1 MAAKD
6 FFSSL
11 SNYGLLKG
19 FFYLKRVGLKKSLRH
34 SFNLIRAK
42 KTLIHSLPG
51 EIQVL
56 YVSVDPSS
64 ASHVYRVENQIDEL
78 EKSGIKSLWVTV
90 DELLRTQEIPPNLKT
105 IVCWRTALD
114 INKILLF
121 RLAQSQKVTI
131 IYDTDDLT
139 FDSISYKIEKVA
151 GLQQIAVDQAI
162 ELTSSILSLKKK
174 QIEESNYFVGS
185 SKLLVSKAKPLTQHT
200 YLLPNKLP
208 GWMVEQ
214 AEQIREQ
221 SVLGFAP
228 NDSFTKFVYPS
239 GSNTHLDDF
248 RSRTKVFLKFLEE
261 NPFTSLT
268 ILGFMDSFEIEKSF
282 KRFGDRF
289 KIVESVPHKQL
300 LNNLKTF
307 DVALAPLEQN
317 SDFVRA
323 KSAIRFFQAG
333 ILGIPT
339 ICSDEP
345 EFREI
350 IRPDINGWLAS
361 NDEDWLEALTE
372 STNHKI
378 RKSFGQNALV
388 DTLRHQEMVS
398 EIFWQSPIPKDVI
411 EATKRDLQQHN

>member
-1 MAAKD
+1 MRN
-6 FFSSL
+6 SL
-11 SNYGLLKG
+11 
-19 FFYLKRVGLKKSLRH
+19 
-34 SFNLIRAK
+34 NLIRAK
-42 KTLIHSLPG
+42 KTLVHSLPVD
-51 EIQVL
+51 IQVL

-64 ASHVYRVENQIDEL
+64 ASHDYRVENQIDEL
-78 EKSGIKSLWVTV
+78 EKSGIKSKWITV

-114 INKILLF
+114 LKNIQIIK
-121 RLAQSQKVTI
+121 LAQSQKITI

-139 FDSISYKIEKVA
+139 FDSNSYKIERVA
-151 GLQQIAVDQAI
+151 GLQQIDIDEAN
-162 ELTSSILSLKKK
+162 ELTGSILSLKRK

-185 SKLLVSKAKPLTQHT
+185 SQLLVSKAKPLAKHT

-208 GWMVEQ
+208 NWMVEQ

-221 SVLGFAP
+221 SVVGSGP
-228 NDSFTKFVYPS
+228 YGPFTKFVYPS

-248 RSRTKVFLKFLEE
+248 LSRSKVFYKFLEE

-268 ILGFMDSFEIEKSF
+268 ILGFMNSSEIEQLF
-282 KRFGDRF
+282 KRLGDRF
-289 KIVESVPHKQL
+289 TIVDSVPHKQL
-300 LNNLKTF
+300 LNTLKKF
-307 DVALAPLEQN
+307 DVALAPLEEN

-350 IRPDINGWLAS
+350 IHPDKNGWLAS
-361 NDEDWLEALTE
+361 NDEDWLEALRE
-372 STNHKI
+372 STHHEI

-388 DTLRHQEMVS
+388 DTLVHQEMVS
-398 EIFWQSPIPKDVI
+398 EIFWQSPIPRDVI
-411 EATKRDLQQHN
+411 EATNRDLHRHNKRKQNTSS